1 MNTLSRPLFTVIAH
15 RGGSAARGGNSADG
29 FRAAIAAGVPALE
42 CDVRLTGDGA
52 LVLLHDSVVPLPDG
66 GRLVVRHASLTALR
80 VAVPD
85 LLTLE
90 EFLDEFG
97 HRALVNLDLKGSGY
111 ERQLARVVER
121 WGHPERVYIT
131 SQHAASLR
139 RLARLLPTA
148 YRGLSHG
155 HVFTR
160 VPRRVAGRSAFPMRS
175 LMAFQLAVTLRLA
188 RAQLVALHY
197 RVVTPWLA
205 RWLQGQG
212 WLVTSWTVN
221 DPREATRLVR
231 AGVRAVT
238 SDVPV
243 QLLQSL
249 TARQLCP
256 VSSWTWDAIFGQG
269 APAPSW

>member
-1 MNTLSRPLFTVIAH
+1 MKTATLPNFTVIAH
-15 RGGSAARGGNSADG
+15 RGGSVARGQNSAAG
-29 FRAAIAAGVPALE
+29 FLAAVAAGVPALE
-42 CDVRLTGDGA
+42 CDVRLTGDGE

-66 GRLVVRHASLTALR
+66 GRLVVRHASLPALR
-80 VAVPD
+80 VAEPN

-90 EFLDEFG
+90 EFLEEFG

-111 ERQLARVVER
+111 ERHLARVVER

-139 RLARLLPTA
+139 RLAKLLPTA

-155 HVFTR
+155 HAFTR

-205 RWLQGQG
+205 RWLQLQG
-212 WLVTSWTVN
+212 WLLTSWTVN
-221 DPREATRLVR
+221 DPREAIRLVR
-231 AGVRAVT
+231 TGVRAVT

-243 QLLQSL
+243 HLLHAL
-249 TARQLCP
+249 TARQLRP
-256 VSSWTWDAIFGQG
+256 VSSWTWDEIFRQG
-269 APAPSW
+269 VPAVG

>member
-15 RGGSAARGGNSADG
+15 RGGSAARGENSADG

-155 HVFTR
+155 HACTR

-188 RAQLVALHY
+188 RAQLGAPRY
-197 RVVTPWLA
+197 RGDAPWLA
-205 RWLQGQG
+205 AGSLGAGRLG
-212 WLVTSWTVN
+212 SH
-221 DPREATRLVR
+221 REVGHPAVSPDAGRRGRR
-231 AGVRAVT
+231 AA
-238 SDVPV
+238 
-243 QLLQSL
+243 
-249 TARQLCP
+249 
-256 VSSWTWDAIFGQG
+256 SSCSNGAI
-269 APAPSW
+269 